1 MKRWLK
7 RVLGMAAMLLLA
19 FAAYCTW
26 RFQHPPMP
34 PGSVNLP
41 AATSLPSGLS
51 AQYFGTTSVVFRDGR
66 NAVMVDALL
75 TRPSMSKVLFGK
87 LASDPAVIDD
97 TLRRASLSHVDL
109 LLISHTHY
117 DHVLDAAVI
126 ADRLGSTIVG
136 SSSTRQVALGAN
148 VAPSRII
155 VVNGGE
161 KLEAGDFK
169 VTVFRSLHSL
179 GDRVPGQVTR
189 PIRQPASAKEYK
201 EGGTYAYL
209 IEHRGLRILVHAS
222 ANFVPGMYRG
232 VHADVIF
239 LATGGLAPQPADF
252 TGRYWAETVEATGA
266 KLVVPIHWDDF
277 FQPLDRPLQPLRRFL
292 DNVPLTMERIAPLAA
307 RDGVTI
313 RYMPVIAPVDI
324 EVAARSAAKR

>member
-7 RVLGMAAMLLLA
+7 RILGTAALVLLA
-19 FAAYCTW
+19 FAAYGSW
-26 RFQHPPMP
+26 RFQHPAMP
-34 PGSVNLP
+34 PGSVSLP
-41 AATSLPSGLS
+41 AEKSLPSGLA

-75 TRPSMSKVLFGK
+75 TRPGMSKVLFGK
-87 LASDPAVIDD
+87 LASDVALIDD
-97 TLRRASLSHVDL
+97 TLRQASLSRADL

-117 DHVLDAAVI
+117 DHVLDAAAI
-126 ADRLGSTIVG
+126 ADRLGAMIVG
-136 SSSTRQVALGAN
+136 SSSTRQVALGAG
-148 VAPSRII
+148 VPPSRIV

-179 GDRVPGQVTR
+179 GDRIPGQVTT
-189 PIRQPASAKEYK
+189 PVRQPASAKEYK
-201 EGGTYAYL
+201 EGGTYAFL
-209 IEHRGLRILVHAS
+209 IEHHGLRILVHAS
-222 ANFVPGMYRG
+222 ANFVPGMYHG
-232 VHADVIF
+232 VHADVIY
-239 LATGGLAPQPADF
+239 LATGGLASQPADF
-252 TGRYWAETVEATGA
+252 TNRYWAETVEATGA

-292 DNVPLTMERIAPLAA
+292 DNVPLTMERIAPLAV

-324 EVAARSAAKR
+324 EAAARAAAGH